1 MLFYLLSA
9 DELRELFAR
18 MGYRFTPEQIPAT
31 VDYYVHRTS
40 HGSTL
45 SGVVHAWVLARGN
58 RDRAMRYFQQ
68 VLLSDVLDIQGGTTA
83 EGIHIAA
90 MAGSVDLLQRCF
102 TGLETRSDRLILNP
116 MWPESLG
123 SLRMP
128 IYYRGYRMHLTITG
142 RTAEI
147 SVDPTDHP
155 PVAIECHGRL
165 ETLTPGTSLRF
176 G

>member
-1 MLFYLLSA
+1 
-9 DELRELFAR
+9 
-18 MGYRFTPEQIPAT
+18 
-31 VDYYVHRTS
+31 
-40 HGSTL
+40 
-45 SGVVHAWVLARGN
+45 
-58 RDRAMRYFQQ
+58 
-68 VLLSDVLDIQGGTTA
+68 
-83 EGIHIAA
+83 
-90 MAGSVDLLQRCF
+90 
-102 TGLETRSDRLILNP
+102 
-116 MWPESLG
+116 
-123 SLRMP
+123 MP